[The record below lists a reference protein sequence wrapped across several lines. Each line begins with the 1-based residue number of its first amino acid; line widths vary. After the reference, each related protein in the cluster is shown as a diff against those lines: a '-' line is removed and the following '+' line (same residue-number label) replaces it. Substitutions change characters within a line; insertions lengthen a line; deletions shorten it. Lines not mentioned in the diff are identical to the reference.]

1 MVQWTHLLVG
11 NASVG
16 QSIAESSKT
25 STDRS
30 GKFGLARL
38 LCHAGNRLNHS
49 MLCWRQLIG
58 AHFRAGT
65 SSELMESPGHVKG
78 VPASQGCYPCP
89 AERSPFFPSSKYVLV
104 ISRAKECVKQNEWSI
119 SGCLWWM
126 KPHIRQNS
134 STKHQ
139 WNATV
144 SRQHACNPLAPGG
157 AANTACNMLRVGTQA
172 TAAGPPSKS
181 LQRHHYPFIPA
192 SVWILYF
199 RGVALSTSATK
210 RARQRMPF
218 PHISGSLPSELKM
231 RMVRSVSP
239 MAGRAKMTWWAQGGD
254 LTVKTSLV
262 NWHSM
267 LACMHLE
274 TSCAPRLLPR
284 QSCGNT
290 AAQPAL
296 GGGGDE
302 CKNVDDEAGGATL
315 PPVASTPATQVMIAI
330 I

>member
-1 MVQWTHLLVG
+1 MQACKNARACPNLQPHVMVDSQITSGCRFFCEMVQWTHLLVG

-119 SGCLWWM
+119 SGCLWVLLLD
-126 KPHIRQNS
+126 KGDRNVI
-134 STKHQ
+134 
-139 WNATV
+139 
-144 SRQHACNPLAPGG
+144 
-157 AANTACNMLRVGTQA
+157 
-172 TAAGPPSKS
+172 
-181 LQRHHYPFIPA
+181 HY
-192 SVWILYF
+192 
-199 RGVALSTSATK
+199 
-210 RARQRMPF
+210 
-218 PHISGSLPSELKM
+218 SG
-231 RMVRSVSP
+231 
-239 MAGRAKMTWWAQGGD
+239 
-254 LTVKTSLV
+254 
-262 NWHSM
+262 
-267 LACMHLE
+267 
-274 TSCAPRLLPR
+274 
-284 QSCGNT
+284 
-290 AAQPAL
+290 
-296 GGGGDE
+296 
-302 CKNVDDEAGGATL
+302 
-315 PPVASTPATQVMIAI
+315 
-330 I
+330 